1 MSNISRIKNLMM
13 ISEQSFKKVVTP
25 SINIDALITML
36 LFLKEKNPE
45 MFEDIDEFDDVDFT
59 ESSYS
64 TSLEPLIVK
73 NLPLFGLPKFDG
85 IIEDLYGEFILK
97 NIELI
102 RNGETDKT
110 KYTIPTLK
118 KYEIIGEE
126 RYSGRKSDYYKL
138 FVEGYSE
145 EFVSRQIET
154 GEVDVSDGEFIEEEW
169 GDTWDT
175 ERFVDEIKEVPMNT
189 DTSYKTPS
197 TISLK
202 EDVEIQPEIKSE
214 DFIDFVNGEYDIET
228 LELMQSVISSRVRKL
243 KSLID
248 IVNRKE
254 IKGYKK

>member
-1 MSNISRIKNLMM
+1 MM
-13 ISEQSFKKVVTP
+13 ITEQSFKKVVTP
-25 SINIDALITML
+25 SVNIDALITML

-45 MFEDIDEFDDVDFT
+45 MFEDINEFEDVDFT

-64 TSLEPLIVK
+64 TSLEPLIIK

-118 KYEIIGEE
+118 KFEILGEE
-126 RYSGRKSDYYKL
+126 RYSGRKGDYYKL

-145 EFVSRQIET
+145 DFVTKQIET
-154 GEVDVSDGEFIEEEW
+154 GEIDISDGEFLEEEW

-175 ERFVDEIKEVPMNT
+175 ETFVEDIKEVPLNT
-189 DTSYKTPS
+189 DTSK
-197 TISLK
+197 LN
-202 EDVEIQPEIKSE
+202 EDVEVQPEIKSE
-214 DFIDFVNGEYDIET
+214 DFMNFVNGEYDIET
-228 LELMQSVISSRVRKL
+228 LELMQSVISNRVNKL

-248 IVNRKE
+248 VINRKE
-254 IKGYKK
+254 IKGFRK

>member
-1 MSNISRIKNLMM
+1 MSSVSRIKNLMR
-13 ISEQSFKKVVTP
+13 ITEQQKIVAP
-25 SINIDALITML
+25 SVNIDALITML
-36 LFLKEKNPE
+36 LFIRDKNPQI
-45 MFEDIDEFDDVDFT
+45 FEDIKYFYDVEFGNGI
-59 ESSYS
+59 
-64 TSLEPLIVK
+64 SLEPLIVK
-73 NLPLFGLPKFDG
+73 NLPLFGLPRFDG

-175 ERFVDEIKEVPMNT
+175 ERFVDGIKEVPMNT

-214 DFIDFVNGEYDIET
+214 DFMNFVNGEYDIET

>member
-1 MSNISRIKNLMM
+1 MSSVSRIKNLMR
-13 ISEQSFKKVVTP
+13 ITEQQKIVAP
-25 SINIDALITML
+25 SVNIDALITML
-36 LFLKEKNPE
+36 LFIRDKNSGI
-45 MFEDIDEFDDVDFT
+45 FEDINEFDDVDFT

-64 TSLEPLIVK
+64 TSITPLIVK

-118 KYEIIGEE
+118 KYEVIGEE
-126 RYSGRKSDYYKL
+126 RYTGRKGDYYKL
-138 FVEGYSE
+138 FIEGYSKD
-145 EFVSRQIET
+145 FVTRQIET
-154 GEVDVSDGEFIEEEW
+154 GEIEISSGEFLEEEW

-175 ERFVDEIKEVPMNT
+175 ERFVDDIKEVPMNIE
-189 DTSYKTPS
+189 TSK
-197 TISLK
+197 LN
-202 EDVEIQPEIKSE
+202 EDVEVQPEIKSE
-214 DFIDFVNGEYDIET
+214 DFMNFVNGEYDIET

-243 KSLID
+243 KSLVD

-254 IKGYKK
+254 IKGYRK

>member
-1 MSNISRIKNLMM
+1 MSTIKRIKNLMM
-13 ISEQSFKKVVTP
+13 ITEQSFKKVVTP
-25 SINIDALITML
+25 SVNIDALITML

-45 MFEDIDEFDDVDFT
+45 MFEDINEFEDVDFT

-64 TSLEPLIVK
+64 TSITPLIVK

-110 KYTIPTLK
+110 KYSIPLLK
-118 KYEIIGEE
+118 KFEVLGEE
-126 RYSGRKSDYYKL
+126 RYSGRKGDYYKL

-145 EFVSRQIET
+145 DFVTKQIET
-154 GEVDVSDGEFIEEEW
+154 GEINISEGEFLEEEW

-175 ERFVDEIKEVPMNT
+175 ETFVEDIKEVPLNT
-189 DTSYKTPS
+189 DTSK
-197 TISLK
+197 LN
-202 EDVEIQPEIKSE
+202 EDVEVQPEIKSE
-214 DFIDFVNGEYDIET
+214 DFMNFVNGEYDIET
-228 LELMQSVISSRVRKL
+228 LELMQSVISNRVNKL

-248 IVNRKE
+248 VINRKE
-254 IKGYKK
+254 IKGFRK

>member
-1 MSNISRIKNLMM
+1 MSSVSRIKNLMR
-13 ISEQSFKKVVTP
+13 ITEQQKIVAP
-25 SINIDALITML
+25 SVNIDALITML
-36 LFLKEKNPE
+36 SFIRDKNSGI
-45 MFEDIDEFDDVDFT
+45 FEDINEFDDVDFT

-64 TSLEPLIVK
+64 TSITPLIVK

-118 KYEIIGEE
+118 KYEVIGEE
-126 RYSGRKSDYYKL
+126 RYTGRKGDYYKL
-138 FVEGYSE
+138 FIEGYSKD
-145 EFVSRQIET
+145 FVTRQIET
-154 GEVDVSDGEFIEEEW
+154 GEIDISSGEFLEEEW

-175 ERFVDEIKEVPMNT
+175 EGFVDDIKEVPMNT

-197 TISLK
+197 NNSLK

-214 DFIDFVNGEYDIET
+214 DFMDFVNGEYDIET
-228 LELMQSVISSRVRKL
+228 LELMQSVISGRVRKL

-248 IVNRKE
+248 IANRKE
-254 IKGYKK
+254 IKGYRK

>member
-1 MSNISRIKNLMM
+1 MSSVSRIKNLMR
-13 ISEQSFKKVVTP
+13 ITEQQKIVAPSFNV
-25 SINIDALITML
+25 DALITML
-36 LFLKEKNPE
+36 LFIKDRNPE
-45 MFEDIDEFDDVDFT
+45 MFEDINEFDDVDFT

-64 TSLEPLIVK
+64 TSITPLIVK

-110 KYTIPTLK
+110 KYTVPTLK
-118 KYEIIGEE
+118 KFEIIGEE
-126 RYSGRKSDYYKL
+126 RYSGRKGDYYKL

-145 EFVSRQIET
+145 DFVTKQIET
-154 GEVDVSDGEFIEEEW
+154 GEIDVSMGEFIEEEW

-175 ERFVDEIKEVPMNT
+175 ERFVDEIKEVPMNS
-189 DTSYKTPS
+189 DTSK
-197 TISLK
+197 LN
-202 EDVEIQPEIKSE
+202 EDVEVQPEIKSE
-214 DFIDFVNGEYDIET
+214 DFMDFVNGEYDIET
-228 LELMQSVISSRVRKL
+228 LELMQSVISNRVNKL

>member
-1 MSNISRIKNLMM
+1 MTSVSRIKNLMR
-13 ISEQSFKKVVTP
+13 ITEQQKIVAP
-25 SINIDALITML
+25 SVNIDALITML
-36 LFLKEKNPE
+36 LFIRDKNSGI
-45 MFEDIDEFDDVDFT
+45 FEDINEFDDVDFT

-64 TSLEPLIVK
+64 TSITPLIVK

-118 KYEIIGEE
+118 KYEVIGEE
-126 RYSGRKSDYYKL
+126 RYTGRKGDYYKL
-138 FVEGYSE
+138 FIEGYSKD
-145 EFVSRQIET
+145 FVTRQIET
-154 GEVDVSDGEFIEEEW
+154 GEIDMSSGEFLEEEW

-175 ERFVDEIKEVPMNT
+175 ERFVEDIKEVPMNIE
-189 DTSYKTPS
+189 TSK
-197 TISLK
+197 LN
-202 EDVEIQPEIKSE
+202 EDVEVQPEIKSE
-214 DFIDFVNGEYDIET
+214 DFMNFVNGEYDIET

-243 KSLID
+243 KSLVD

-254 IKGYKK
+254 IKGYRK

>member
-138 FVEGYSE
+138 FVEGYSK
-145 EFVSRQIET
+145 EFIKKQIDYREI
-154 GEVDVSDGEFIEEEW
+154 DVSDGKFLYEEW

-175 ERFVDEIKEVPMNT
+175 EQIVDADDIKEVPMNS
-189 DTSYKTPS
+189 DTSK
-197 TISLK
+197 LN
-202 EDVEIQPEIKSE
+202 EDVEVQPEIKSE
-214 DFIDFVNGEYDIET
+214 DFMNFVNGEYDIET
-228 LELMQSVISSRVRKL
+228 LELMQSVISNRVNQL

-248 IVNRKE
+248 VVNRKE
-254 IKGYKK
+254 IKGFRK

>member
-1 MSNISRIKNLMM
+1 MSSVSRIKNLMR
-13 ISEQSFKKVVTP
+13 ITEQQKIVAP
-25 SINIDALITML
+25 SVNIDALITML
-36 LFLKEKNPE
+36 LFIRDKNSVI
-45 MFEDIDEFDDVDFT
+45 FEDINEFDDVDFT

-64 TSLEPLIVK
+64 TSITPLIVK

-118 KYEIIGEE
+118 KYEVIGEE
-126 RYSGRKSDYYKL
+126 RYTGRKGDYYKL
-138 FVEGYSE
+138 FIEGYSKD
-145 EFVSRQIET
+145 FVTRQIET
-154 GEVDVSDGEFIEEEW
+154 GEIDMSSGEFLEEEW

-175 ERFVDEIKEVPMNT
+175 ERFVDDIKEVPMNIE
-189 DTSYKTPS
+189 TSK
-197 TISLK
+197 LN
-202 EDVEIQPEIKSE
+202 EDVEVQPEIKSE
-214 DFIDFVNGEYDIET
+214 DFMNFVNGEYDIET

-243 KSLID
+243 KSLVD

-254 IKGYKK
+254 IKGYRK

>member
-1 MSNISRIKNLMM
+1 MSTIKRIKNLMM
-13 ISEQSFKKVVTP
+13 ITEQSFKKVVTP
-25 SINIDALITML
+25 SANIDALITML

-45 MFEDIDEFDDVDFT
+45 MFEDINEFEDVDFT
-59 ESSYS
+59 DSSYS
-64 TSLEPLIVK
+64 TSLEPLIIK

-102 RNGETDKT
+102 RSGETDKT

-118 KYEIIGEE
+118 KFEVLGEE
-126 RYSGRKSDYYKL
+126 RYSGRKGDYYKL

-145 EFVSRQIET
+145 DFVTKQIET
-154 GEVDVSDGEFIEEEW
+154 GEIDISDGEFLEEEW

-175 ERFVDEIKEVPMNT
+175 ERFVEDIKEVPLNT
-189 DTSYKTPS
+189 DTSK
-197 TISLK
+197 LN
-202 EDVEIQPEIKSE
+202 EDVEVQPEIKSE
-214 DFIDFVNGEYDIET
+214 DFMNFVNGEYDIET
-228 LELMQSVISSRVRKL
+228 LELMQSVISNRVNKL

-254 IKGYKK
+254 IKGFRK

>member
-1 MSNISRIKNLMM
+1 MSSVSRIKNLMR
-13 ISEQSFKKVVTP
+13 ITEQQKIVAP
-25 SINIDALITML
+25 SVNIDALITML
-36 LFLKEKNPE
+36 SFIRDKNSGI
-45 MFEDIDEFDDVDFT
+45 FEDINEFDDVDFT

-64 TSLEPLIVK
+64 TSITPLIVK

-118 KYEIIGEE
+118 KYEVIGEE
-126 RYSGRKSDYYKL
+126 RYTGRKGDYYKL
-138 FVEGYSE
+138 FIEGYSKD
-145 EFVSRQIET
+145 FVTRQIET
-154 GEVDVSDGEFIEEEW
+154 GEIDISSGEFLEEEW

-175 ERFVDEIKEVPMNT
+175 ERFVDDIKEVPMNIE
-189 DTSYKTPS
+189 TSK
-197 TISLK
+197 LN
-202 EDVEIQPEIKSE
+202 EDVEVQPEIKSE
-214 DFIDFVNGEYDIET
+214 DFMNFVNGEYDIET

-243 KSLID
+243 KSLVD

-254 IKGYKK
+254 IKGYRK

>member
-1 MSNISRIKNLMM
+1 MSNISRIKSLMM
-13 ISEQSFKKVVTP
+13 ISEQQKTVAP
-25 SINIDALITML
+25 SLNIDALITML
-36 LFLKEKNPE
+36 LFIKDKNPE
-45 MFEDIDEFDDVDFT
+45 IFDDINDFDDVDFT
-59 ESSYS
+59 DSSYS
-64 TSLEPLIVK
+64 TSLEPLIIK

-118 KYEIIGEE
+118 KYEVIGEE
-126 RYSGRKSDYYKL
+126 RYSGRKGDYYKL
-138 FVEGYSE
+138 FLEGYSE
-145 EFVSRQIET
+145 EFVTKQIET
-154 GEVDVSDGEFIEEEW
+154 GEIDVSIGEFLEEEW

-175 ERFVDEIKEVPMNT
+175 ERFVDDIKEVPMNT

-197 TISLK
+197 TNSLK
-202 EDVEIQPEIKSE
+202 EDVDIQPEIKSE
-214 DFIDFVNGEYDIET
+214 DFMDFVNGEYDIET
-228 LELMQSVISSRVRKL
+228 LELMQSVISGRVRKL

>member
-1 MSNISRIKNLMM
+1 MSSVSRIKNLMR
-13 ISEQSFKKVVTP
+13 ITEQQKIVAP
-25 SINIDALITML
+25 SVNIDALITML
-36 LFLKEKNPE
+36 LFIRDKNSVI
-45 MFEDIDEFDDVDFT
+45 FEDINEFDDVDFT

-64 TSLEPLIVK
+64 TSITPLIVK

-118 KYEIIGEE
+118 KYEVIGEE
-126 RYSGRKSDYYKL
+126 RYTGRKGKYYKL
-138 FVEGYSE
+138 FIEGYSKD
-145 EFVSRQIET
+145 FVTRQIET
-154 GEVDVSDGEFIEEEW
+154 GEIDMSSGEFLEEEW

-175 ERFVDEIKEVPMNT
+175 ERFVDDIKEVPMNIE
-189 DTSYKTPS
+189 TSK
-197 TISLK
+197 LN
-202 EDVEIQPEIKSE
+202 EDVEVQPEIKSE
-214 DFIDFVNGEYDIET
+214 DFMNFVNGEYDIET

-243 KSLID
+243 KSLVD

-254 IKGYKK
+254 IKGYRK

>member
-1 MSNISRIKNLMM
+1 MRIT
-13 ISEQSFKKVVTP
+13 EQQKIVAP
-25 SINIDALITML
+25 SVNIDALITML
-36 LFLKEKNPE
+36 LFIKDKNPE
-45 MFEDIDEFDDVDFT
+45 VIEDIEDFEDVDFYNGVNL
-59 ESSYS
+59 SRYIS
-64 TSLEPLIVK
+64 K

-118 KYEIIGEE
+118 KFEVLGEE
-126 RYSGRKSDYYKL
+126 RYSGRKGDYYKL
-138 FVEGYSE
+138 FLEGYSE
-145 EFVSRQIET
+145 EFITRQIER
-154 GEVDVSDGEFIEEEW
+154 GEIDVSMGEFIEEEW

-197 TISLK
+197 NNSLK

-214 DFIDFVNGEYDIET
+214 DFMDFVNGEYDIET
-228 LELMQSVISSRVRKL
+228 LELMQSVISGRVRKL

-248 IVNRKE
+248 IANRKE
-254 IKGYKK
+254 IKGYRK

>member
-1 MSNISRIKNLMM
+1 MSSVSRIKNLMR
-13 ISEQSFKKVVTP
+13 ITEQQKIVAP
-25 SINIDALITML
+25 SVNIDALITML
-36 LFLKEKNPE
+36 LFIRDKNSGI
-45 MFEDIDEFDDVDFT
+45 FEDINEFDDVDFT

-64 TSLEPLIVK
+64 TSITPLIVK

-118 KYEIIGEE
+118 KYEVIGEE
-126 RYSGRKSDYYKL
+126 RYTGRKGDYYKL
-138 FVEGYSE
+138 FIEGYSKD
-145 EFVSRQIET
+145 FVTRQIET
-154 GEVDVSDGEFIEEEW
+154 GEIEVSGGEFLEEEW

-175 ERFVDEIKEVPMNT
+175 ERFVDDIKEVPMNIE
-189 DTSYKTPS
+189 TSK
-197 TISLK
+197 LN
-202 EDVEIQPEIKSE
+202 EDVEVQPEIKSE
-214 DFIDFVNGEYDIET
+214 DFMNFVNGEYDIET

-243 KSLID
+243 KSLVD

-254 IKGYKK
+254 IKGYRK

>member
-1 MSNISRIKNLMM
+1 MSTIKRIKNLMM
-13 ISEQSFKKVVTP
+13 ITEQSFKKVVTP
-25 SINIDALITML
+25 SVNIDALITML

-45 MFEDIDEFDDVDFT
+45 MFEDINEFEDVDFT

-64 TSLEPLIVK
+64 TSLEPLIIK

-118 KYEIIGEE
+118 KFEILGEE
-126 RYSGRKSDYYKL
+126 RYSGRKGDYYKL

-145 EFVSRQIET
+145 DFVTKQIET
-154 GEVDVSDGEFIEEEW
+154 GEIDISDGEFLEEEW

-175 ERFVDEIKEVPMNT
+175 ETFVEDIKEVPLNT
-189 DTSYKTPS
+189 DTSK
-197 TISLK
+197 LN
-202 EDVEIQPEIKSE
+202 EDVEVQPEIKSE
-214 DFIDFVNGEYDIET
+214 DFMNFVNGEYDIET
-228 LELMQSVISSRVRKL
+228 LELMQSVISNRVNKL

-248 IVNRKE
+248 VINRKE
-254 IKGYKK
+254 IKGFRK

>member
-1 MSNISRIKNLMM
+1 MSSVSRIKNLMR
-13 ISEQSFKKVVTP
+13 ITEQQKIVAP
-25 SINIDALITML
+25 SVNIDALITML
-36 LFLKEKNPE
+36 SFIRDKNSGI
-45 MFEDIDEFDDVDFT
+45 FEDINEFDDVDFT

-64 TSLEPLIVK
+64 TSITPLIVK

-118 KYEIIGEE
+118 KYEVIGEE
-126 RYSGRKSDYYKL
+126 RYTGRKGDYYKL
-138 FVEGYSE
+138 FIEGYSKD
-145 EFVSRQIET
+145 FVTRQIEN
-154 GEVDVSDGEFIEEEW
+154 GEIDISSGEFLEEEW

-175 ERFVDEIKEVPMNT
+175 ERFVDDIKEVPMNIE
-189 DTSYKTPS
+189 TSK
-197 TISLK
+197 LN
-202 EDVEIQPEIKSE
+202 EDVEVQPEIKSE
-214 DFIDFVNGEYDIET
+214 DFMNFVNGEYDIET

-243 KSLID
+243 KSLVD

-254 IKGYKK
+254 IKGYRK

>member
-1 MSNISRIKNLMM
+1 MSTVKRIKNLMM
-13 ISEQSFKKVVTP
+13 ITEQSWKKVVTP

-45 MFEDIDEFDDVDFT
+45 MFEDINEFDDVDFT

-85 IIEDLYGEFILK
+85 VIEDLYGEFTLK

-118 KYEIIGEE
+118 KFEVLGEE
-126 RYSGRKSDYYKL
+126 RYSGRKSDIYKL
-138 FVEGYSE
+138 VVEGYSK
-145 EFVSRQIET
+145 EFITKLIENH
-154 GEVDVSDGEFIEEEW
+154 EIDISDGAFLHEEW
-169 GDTWDT
+169 GDTWDS
-175 ERFVDEIKEVPMNT
+175 EQIVDEIKEVPLNT
-189 DTSYKTPS
+189 GGTSK
-197 TISLK
+197 LN
-202 EDVEIQPEIKSE
+202 EDVEVQPEIKSE
-214 DFIDFVNGEYDIET
+214 DFMNFVNGEYDIET
-228 LELMQSVISSRVRKL
+228 LELMQSVISNRVNKL

-248 IVNRKE
+248 VVNRKE
-254 IKGYKK
+254 IKGFRK